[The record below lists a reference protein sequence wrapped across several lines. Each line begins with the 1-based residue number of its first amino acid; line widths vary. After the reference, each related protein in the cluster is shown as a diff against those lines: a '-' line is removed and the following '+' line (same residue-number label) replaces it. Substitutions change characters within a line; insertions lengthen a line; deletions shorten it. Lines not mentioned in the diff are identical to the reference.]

1 MDDPFNLGRFVEAQ
15 DSVYDR
21 VLSELRSGN
30 KRSHWMWFVFPQVQ
44 GLGSSFMAEKYAI
57 SSLDEAQAYLR
68 HTVLGRRLSECTN
81 AVLQTVGLS
90 LDQIFGYPDNM
101 KFVSSMTLFAI
112 AAGDNGVFDEALRKF
127 GEKYDPL
134 TLGRLGN

>member
-1 MDDPFNLGRFVEAQ
+1 MDDPFNLARFVDAQ

-21 VLSELRSGN
+21 VLSELRSGS
-30 KRSHWMWFVFPQVQ
+30 KRSHWMWFVFPQVR
-44 GLGSSFMAEKYAI
+44 GLGSSFMAEKYAL

-68 HTVLGRRLSECTN
+68 HTVLGPRLFECTN

-127 GEKYDPL
+127 GEQYDPL
-134 TLGRLGN
+134 TLERLRS